1 MSHLIAWLTNFAA
14 TIWGWITSG
23 FEWVWHELLG
33 ALTTVLSAI
42 PVPSFLSAAP
52 TYVGAIPPSAVFFL
66 AAFKVPQ
73 GVAIIVGAYAVRF
86 VIRRIPLIG

>member
-42 PVPSFLSAAP
+42 PVPAFLTAIPS
-52 TYVGAIPPSAVFFL
+52 YVSAIPPGAVFFL
-66 AAFKVPQ
+66 SAFKVPQ
-73 GVAIIVGAYAVRF
+73 GVAIIVTAYVLRF
-86 VIRRIPLIG
+86 VIRRIPIIG